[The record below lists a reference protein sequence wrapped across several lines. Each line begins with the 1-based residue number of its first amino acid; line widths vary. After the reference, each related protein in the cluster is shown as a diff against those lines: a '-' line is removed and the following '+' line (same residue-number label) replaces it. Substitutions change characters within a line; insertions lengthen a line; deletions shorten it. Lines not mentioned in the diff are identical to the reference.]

1 MPSNRDR
8 IYVCQS
14 STCRGKGSDAVLVE
28 IEELA
33 NLVGNCEVKSTGCMG
48 YCSRG
53 PAVGIRR
60 KRSSKYAYHLR
71 VNTFEKSAKVVK
83 DASGQ
88 EPRVEDLP
96 PDSERRLREMR
107 ATNERKFLVS
117 THQWNK
123 ALSGLAEKATEDT
136 SLRPELER
144 ILSKA
149 GYTGIHAHDL
159 LKPSRPLEMPSA
171 IENYVHW
178 VLQSVEV
185 VTAHSAIS
193 KFATDDLKRGTP
205 HPRGSGRM
213 AKPVTWHVTML
224 GAVGANGEGPLPWI
238 ERDYTPISSA
248 LEWERGRCEILI
260 KIYSNGQLTSWL
272 DRLRTAAPADDTR
285 IWLSRPIKTLSVPS
299 LATAEGGGEGFQPAS
314 VLLLLAGTEIV
325 ALPQIIA
332 HREPIRLLGIPT
344 NRSSQLPCPIDLIQ
358 SCREDDLLLLPQ
370 IKEYCVEGMK
380 KHPKFRGLRDYT
392 LLLTKKSQNVP
403 GTLISSGENDSE
415 VDCDAI
421 FKDVPNATTIK
432 SQRLNRDIVAN
443 AVGRLLPP
451 YRVVVSGPDAFN
463 NAAREFLNDCGV
475 DSNYLTV
482 LSA

>member
-185 VTAHSAIS
+185 VTAHSAIF

-314 VLLLLAGTEIV
+314 VLLLLAGTGIV

-370 IKEYCVEGMK
+370 GHRRCCC
-380 KHPKFRGLRDYT
+380 RRCC
-392 LLLTKKSQNVP
+392 S
-403 GTLISSGENDSE
+403 
-415 VDCDAI
+415 CRR
-421 FKDVPNATTIK
+421 
-432 SQRLNRDIVAN
+432 RLSPLGIHVIVFFSFDDLWCSKAMM
-443 AVGRLLPP
+443 
-451 YRVVVSGPDAFN
+451 D
-463 NAAREFLNDCGV
+463 AARFAASTSHRSRAG
-475 DSNYLTV
+475 
-482 LSA
+482 

>member
-1 MPSNRDR
+1 
-8 IYVCQS
+8 
-14 STCRGKGSDAVLVE
+14 
-28 IEELA
+28 
-33 NLVGNCEVKSTGCMG
+33 
-48 YCSRG
+48 
-53 PAVGIRR
+53 
-60 KRSSKYAYHLR
+60 
-71 VNTFEKSAKVVK
+71 
-83 DASGQ
+83 
-88 EPRVEDLP
+88 
-96 PDSERRLREMR
+96 
-107 ATNERKFLVS
+107 
-117 THQWNK
+117 
-123 ALSGLAEKATEDT
+123 
-136 SLRPELER
+136 
-144 ILSKA
+144 
-149 GYTGIHAHDL
+149 
-159 LKPSRPLEMPSA
+159 MPSA

-185 VTAHSAIS
+185 VTAHSAIF

-314 VLLLLAGTEIV
+314 VLLLLAGTGIV
-325 ALPQIIA
+325 ALPQILA

-370 IKEYCVEGMK
+370 GHRRCCCRRCCSCRRRLSPLGIHVIVFFSFDDLWCMQQSHDG
-380 KHPKFRGLRDYT
+380 RGPLCREH
-392 LLLTKKSQNVP
+392 LSP
-403 GTLISSGENDSE
+403 IASRI
-415 VDCDAI
+415 A
-421 FKDVPNATTIK
+421 A
-432 SQRLNRDIVAN
+432 
-443 AVGRLLPP
+443 
-451 YRVVVSGPDAFN
+451 VVSVLAVETGEPGLLSTGLPQPGCTRPGRTPRSCRPGGRRRSGSGSRPPGVPTGP
-463 NAAREFLNDCGV
+463 
-475 DSNYLTV
+475 SP
-482 LSA
+482 